1 VGRSILLKAAG
12 VAVLVLTGTAAYLF
26 LWPVPA
32 NPVAWQAPMPP
43 GYVGAHAANTRLAD
57 LRMIDLGGEAG
68 PEHIASGPDGK
79 VYAAVESGKLLR
91 MDPDGGKQEVF
102 ANTGGRVLGFDFD
115 AQGRLIAA
123 DAYKGLL
130 SIAQDRRVTVLADH
144 VTPDDPIRYADAV
157 IVAPDGTI
165 YFTDASTRFSPA
177 QWGGSLGASLLDIME
192 HSATGRVLAHDP
204 ATGRTRI
211 VAHGLA
217 FANGIALSSDG
228 HTLFVNE
235 TGGYR
240 IWKIDG
246 RATNLDVRSGSPQ
259 AAVLLDN
266 LPGYPDNLMRGRD
279 GRIWV
284 GFALPRNPAADGIA
298 PKPFLRKLILRLPRF
313 LWPLPKPYGHV
324 FAVDEDGRV
333 VEDLQDPSGAYPQT
347 TGATETADRLY
358 IQSLHAR
365 AIGWLPR

>member
-1 VGRSILLKAAG
+1 MGRSIILKAAG
-12 VAVLVLTGTAAYLF
+12 VAVLVLTGIAAYLF

-68 PEHIASGPDGK
+68 PEHIASARDGK

-130 SIAQDRRVTVLADH
+130 SIAPDRQVTVLADH

-192 HSATGRVLAHDP
+192 HSATGRVLAHNP

-259 AAVLLDN
+259 ATVLLDN

-298 PKPFLRKLILRLPRF
+298 PKPFLRKVILRLPRF
-313 LWPLPKPYGHV
+313 LWPLPKSYGHV

-358 IQSLHAR
+358 IQSLHTR